1 MKYKEIFNEFKFN
14 HEDKLKK
21 MREYI
26 YE

>member
-1 MKYKEIFNEFKFN
+1 MQYKEIFNEFKFN